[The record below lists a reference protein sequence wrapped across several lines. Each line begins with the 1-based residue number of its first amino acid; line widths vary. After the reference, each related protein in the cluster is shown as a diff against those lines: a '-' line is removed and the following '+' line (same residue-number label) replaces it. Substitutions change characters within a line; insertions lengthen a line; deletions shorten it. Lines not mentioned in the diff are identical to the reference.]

1 MSWVCRLYRSSLGAK
16 YVMASTGLLLFGF
29 LIAHLL
35 GNLQMFAGPDAV
47 NSYAEKLRA
56 LGPLLWVARIGLLV
70 IAGLHIATALRL
82 AQRND
87 AARPVAYAKVAQ
99 RAVKPATKTMVL
111 SGLVIL
117 AYVVYHL
124 AHFTWGVVQADHASL
139 TEKFADGHERHD
151 VYSMVVL
158 GFRTWWVS
166 ASYLVALVLLAL
178 HLCHGVTSV
187 FQTFGLNHAK
197 YACAIKM
204 TGPAIATL
212 IFLGYASIPV
222 ACWLGLIP
230 LVEAR

>member
-1 MSWVCRLYRSSLGAK
+1 M
-16 YVMASTGLLLFGF
+16 LLFGF

-47 NSYAEKLRA
+47 NRYAEGLRN
-56 LGPLLWVARIGLLV
+56 LGQLLWVARIGLLV

-87 AARPVAYAKVAQ
+87 AARPVAYAKVAH

-124 AHFTWGVVQADHASL
+124 AHFTWGVVQPDHAAL
-139 TEKFADGHERHD
+139 VEKLKGGGQRHD

-158 GFRTWWVS
+158 GFQTWWVS
-166 ASYLVALVLLAL
+166 ASYLIALVLLSL
-178 HLCHGVTSV
+178 HLCHGITSA
-187 FQTFGLNHAK
+187 FQTFGLNHSK
-197 YACAIKM
+197 YAGAIRLA
-204 TGPAIATL
+204 GPAIATL

-222 ACWLGLIP
+222 ACWLGLVS
-230 LVEAR
+230 LAEAQ